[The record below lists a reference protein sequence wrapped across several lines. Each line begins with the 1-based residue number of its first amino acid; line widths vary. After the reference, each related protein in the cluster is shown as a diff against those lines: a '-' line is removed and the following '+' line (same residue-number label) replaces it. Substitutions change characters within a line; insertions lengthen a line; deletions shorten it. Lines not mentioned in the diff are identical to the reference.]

1 MKVFYNENQSVEN
14 NPSISPSAKKPTAVL
29 KSWQEIV
36 PVEIMPV
43 VPVTVADLELVHD
56 REYVNDVISC
66 RIENGFGNKLK
77 TIADSLLWT
86 NGSFLSAAK
95 YAVENKTNTVSPTS
109 GFHHAGYYAGSGF
122 CTFNGLMLAAI
133 TLKNA
138 MLVNRVAIADL
149 DMHYGN
155 GTDCILEQLSIR
167 GMKDF
172 ISHYT
177 FGGHLDTV
185 DRGAK
190 SRLAFGQAYTKL
202 LPDIITRLLDDAD
215 VLFYQAGA
223 DPHVNDPYGG
233 VLTTEELKERDRIV
247 FTIAKERGVPVV
259 WNLAGGYQTD
269 FSKVLEI
276 HNNTALLHVEIFE
289 NAPETL

>member
-1 MKVFYNENQSVEN
+1 MKVFYDERQSVEN
-14 NPSISPSAKKPTAVL
+14 NPSISPSARKPAAVV

-36 PVEIMPV
+36 SVELMPV
-43 VPVTVADLELVHD
+43 TPVTAEDLCLIHE
-56 REYVNDVISC
+56 REYVEGVLSC
-66 RIENGFGNKLK
+66 QLENGFGNKLQ

-86 NGSFLSAAK
+86 NGSFVSAAK

-109 GFHHAGYYAGSGF
+109 GFHHAGYCNGEGF
-122 CTFNGLMLAAI
+122 CTFNGLMLAAV
-133 TLKNA
+133 
-138 MLVNRVAIADL
+138 MLNKSLGTKIAIADL

-155 GTDCILEQLSIR
+155 GTDDIIQFLGINY
-167 GMKDF
+167 

-177 FGGHLDTV
+177 FGAQLDSV
-185 DRGAK
+185 NYGAK
-190 SRLAFGQAYTKL
+190 SVDAFARSYTHDLPSIIEIL
-202 LPDIITRLLDDAD
+202 LVGAD

-247 FTIAKERGVPVV
+247 FTIAKEKGVPVV
-259 WNLAGGYQTD
+259 WNLAGGYQSD

-276 HNNTALLHVEIFE
+276 HNNTALLHEEIFGV
-289 NAPETL
+289 